1 MTQNDANY
9 MIKKL
14 DDIDPSNEDPSIR
27 NEINAIKD
35 IYRGIKKNLEVIE
48 SKPNDNK
55 IKNNKNEFNQN
66 IEMKEI
72 SNKKDKSISNEDEDF
87 YKTNKPRINSKTKK
101 KSKKRKNSRN
111 SEQYMDKKICIE
123 GCIGCNIV

>member
-35 IYRGIKKNLEVIE
+35 IFRGIKKNLEVIE

-55 IKNNKNEFNQN
+55 IKNNKNEFNKN
-66 IEMKEI
+66 NKSIEM
-72 SNKKDKSISNEDEDF
+72 KSISNEDEDF

>member
-35 IYRGIKKNLEVIE
+35 IFRGIKKNLEVIE

-55 IKNNKNEFNQN
+55 IKNNTNDFNQN
-66 IEMKEI
+66 NKSIEM
-72 SNKKDKSISNEDEDF
+72 KSISNEDEDF

>member
-1 MTQNDANY
+1 MTQ
-9 MIKKL
+9 IL
-14 DDIDPSNEDPSIR
+14 QSIR

-35 IYRGIKKNLEVIE
+35 IFRGIKKNLEVIE

-55 IKNNKNEFNQN
+55 IKNNTNNFNQN
-66 IEMKEI
+66 NKSIEM
-72 SNKKDKSISNEDEDF
+72 KSISNEDEDF

-101 KSKKRKNSRN
+101 KSKKRKRKNSRN

>member
-27 NEINAIKD
+27 NEINTIKD
-35 IYRGIKKNLEVIE
+35 IFRGIKKNLEVIE

-55 IKNNKNEFNQN
+55 IKNNKNEFDKNN
-66 IEMKEI
+66 KTIEL
-72 SNKKDKSISNEDEDF
+72 KSISNEDEDF
-87 YKTNKPRINSKTKK
+87 YKANKPRINSKTKK

>member
-35 IYRGIKKNLEVIE
+35 IFRGIKKNLEVIE

-55 IKNNKNEFNQN
+55 IKNNTNDFNQN
-66 IEMKEI
+66 NKSIEM
-72 SNKKDKSISNEDEDF
+72 KSISNEDEDF

-101 KSKKRKNSRN
+101 KSKKRKRKNSRN

>member
-1 MTQNDANY
+1 MTQKDANY

-35 IYRGIKKNLEVIE
+35 IFRGIKKNLKVIE

-55 IKNNKNEFNQN
+55 IKNNKNEFDKNN
-66 IEMKEI
+66 KTIEL
-72 SNKKDKSISNEDEDF
+72 KSISNEDEDF

>member
-1 MTQNDANY
+1 MTQ
-9 MIKKL
+9 IL
-14 DDIDPSNEDPSIR
+14 QSIR

-35 IYRGIKKNLEVIE
+35 IFRGIKKNLEVIE

-55 IKNNKNEFNQN
+55 IKNNKNEFNKN
-66 IEMKEI
+66 NKTIEL
-72 SNKKDKSISNEDEDF
+72 KSISNEDEDF

>member
-1 MTQNDANY
+1 MTQKDANY

-35 IYRGIKKNLEVIE
+35 IFRGIKKNLEVIE

-55 IKNNKNEFNQN
+55 IKNNKNEFNKN
-66 IEMKEI
+66 NKTIEL
-72 SNKKDKSISNEDEDF
+72 KSISNEDEDF

>member
-35 IYRGIKKNLEVIE
+35 IFRGIKKNLEVIE

-55 IKNNKNEFNQN
+55 IKNNKNEFNKN
-66 IEMKEI
+66 NKTIEL
-72 SNKKDKSISNEDEDF
+72 KSISNEDEDF

-101 KSKKRKNSRN
+101 QSKKRKRKSSRN

>member
-1 MTQNDANY
+1 MTQKDANY

-27 NEINAIKD
+27 IEINAIKD
-35 IYRGIKKNLEVIE
+35 IFRGIRKNLEVIE

-55 IKNNKNEFNQN
+55 IKNNKNEFNKN
-66 IEMKEI
+66 NKSIEM
-72 SNKKDKSISNEDEDF
+72 KSISNEDEDF